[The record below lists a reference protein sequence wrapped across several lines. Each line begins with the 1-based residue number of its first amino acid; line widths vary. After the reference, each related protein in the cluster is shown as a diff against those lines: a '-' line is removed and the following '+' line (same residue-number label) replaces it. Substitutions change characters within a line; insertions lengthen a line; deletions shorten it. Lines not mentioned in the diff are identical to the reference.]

1 MSAKS
6 VKTSEYLLFT
16 RLISSWK
23 PRAKKIKVNLKDI
36 AKDAGILPQQL
47 TKIIARRHV
56 KNPRIKT
63 IDAIENALYKAE
75 NKYIAALEK
84 WEGK

>member
-1 MSAKS
+1 MSIKS
-6 VKTSEYLLFT
+6 SEYPMFA
-16 RLISSWK
+16 RLISHWK

-47 TKIIARRHV
+47 TKIITGKHV
-56 KNPRIKT
+56 KNPRIRT
-63 IDAIENALYKAE
+63 IDAVETALYNAE

-84 WEGK
+84 AGVNKQ